1 MKLAIALLVL
11 ALQPEPAFRF
21 DAVSIRPNDSGT
33 DNISV
38 GPVPGGYRGTNTPL
52 SFLITAA
59 YDAQP
64 FQIEGLPDWVKR
76 DRYDIVARIND
87 SAPGASSRAAV
98 ASALRALLADRLKLV
113 ARWET
118 QERPVY
124 ALVRLR
130 PNGALGPA
138 LKRSAI
144 DCQAMRAAGL
154 AAREG
159 QPAPPQPPA
168 NTPDRVACGL
178 RNTGNR
184 IMFGGNPL
192 STFTSALGGMLGNE
206 MGRMVIDRT
215 GLEGTWDFE
224 FAYARERLSV
234 TNTADSNLPS
244 IFTAIEE
251 QLGLTLESTKAPV
264 QILVIDRVEKPSSD

>member
-1 MKLAIALLVL
+1 MKIAIALALL
-11 ALQPEPAFRF
+11 ALQADSSFHF

-33 DNISV
+33 ENISV
-38 GPVPGGYRGTNTPL
+38 GPVPGGFRGTNTPL
-52 SFLITAA
+52 SFLITTA
-59 YDAQP
+59 YEAQP
-64 FQIEGLPDWVKR
+64 YQIEGLPDWVTR

-87 SAPGASSRAAV
+87 SAPGAASRAAV

-118 QERPVY
+118 LERPVY

-130 PNGALGPA
+130 PSGALGPA
-138 LKRSAI
+138 LTRSAI
-144 DCQAMRAAGL
+144 DCAAMRAA
-154 AAREG
+154 AAAPQEG
-159 QPAPPQPPA
+159 RPAAPQPPA
-168 NTPDRVACGL
+168 NTAGRVACGM
-178 RNTGNR
+178 RNTGDR

-192 STFTSALGGMLGNE
+192 STFTSALPGLLGNE
-206 MGRMVIDRT
+206 IGRMVIDRT

-224 FAYARERLSV
+224 FAYARERLSA
-234 TNTADSNLPS
+234 TNTADSGLPS

-251 QLGLTLESTKAPV
+251 QLGLKLESTKAPV